1 MEVGQCANK
10 VLFVISLH
18 PQVSR
23 LIMQILSTVCRREDF
38 CAAARGIF
46 TWEKHDTKL
55 NGRDAGKMQVPSV
68 VHRTAQTSRS
78 QL

>member
-1 MEVGQCANK
+1 MRTRS
-10 VLFVISLH
+10 SLSFLCH

-46 TWEKHDTKL
+46 TWKKHYTKL
-55 NGRDAGKMQVPSV
+55 NGLDAGKMQIVCSSQDCTDVALLALINVP
-68 VHRTAQTSRS
+68 
-78 QL
+78 